1 MTSTAP
7 DIQMLPPLPI
17 QTTSH
22 YNPPVIPHSFK
33 NFSSNDLPLNTT
45 SNSLSSPENVSKRH
59 QWEKDFSHNWNILK
73 NPSLLIEMESLSLQS
88 TEDLQPSQSQTP
100 TEQTEEITP
109 LISPK
114 INTNFN
120 FMRNLIICI
129 DLSKNSDKV
138 DFKPNRQ
145 KYLLTKISS
154 FINDYFKNN
163 IASAITII
171 SNKNYIS
178 EIISP
183 FSYDASFILK
193 HLHFQFNKTP
203 SGYFSLT
210 NTLLLALEC
219 IMSNND
225 KMNNDIL
232 ILTTSPNS
240 FDRDDI
246 YKQILILNEL
256 KTEVN
261 ILTLDIPYDL
271 LTTVTKLTQG
281 VFVCGNNPDETNDKV
296 VDEFFS
302 YMVYKKTNKENILIS
317 LAGVKVSEQ
326 NIFICSCHKKIVSLA
341 YTCKGCNDFYC
352 KLPYYCRH
360 CYRLNVNM
368 SIVHQLKQ
376 DSGRTDN
383 NNNITYNSNNKC
395 NAFKLKNYYLQY
407 SNDVDMKKLCNV
419 FNVRLCEMHEK
430 DFKKETKIQNVA
442 TPINSEDVNYD
453 KCYINYQVKFILV
466 YLKFKC
472 GKMFNN
478 IIKNYKAGNVEELVN
493 ETKVFLLK
501 HNVKCNGCDCDIE
514 IKDVNEMKR
523 VFIFSQC
530 LDVFCEKCYRFIL
543 EHDIGCICCGGE

>member
-7 DIQMLPPLPI
+7 DIQILPPIPI
-17 QTTSH
+17 QPSSQ
-22 YNPPVIPHSFK
+22 YNPPIAPHSFK
-33 NFSSNDLPLNTT
+33 NFSSNDIPLNAT
-45 SNSLSSPENVSKRH
+45 SNTLTSPENASKRH

-73 NPSLLIEMESLSLQS
+73 NPSLLIQMEALSLQS
-88 TEDLQPSQSQTP
+88 TEDLQSSQSQAP
-100 TEQTEEITP
+100 TEQTEEIIP

-154 FINDYFKNN
+154 FINEYFKNN

-183 FSYDASFILK
+183 FSYEASFILK
-193 HLHFQFNKTP
+193 HLYCQFDKTP

-219 IMSNND
+219 IMSNNE

-281 VFVCGNNPDETNDKV
+281 VFVCGNNPDETNDKI

-302 YMVYKKTNKENILIS
+302 YMIYKKTNKENILIS
-317 LAGVKVSEQ
+317 LAGVKVSEKK
-326 NIFICSCHKKIVSLA
+326 IFVCSCHKKIVSLA
-341 YTCKGCNDFYC
+341 YTCKSCNDFYC

-360 CYRLNVNM
+360 CRRLNVNM

-376 DSGRTDN
+376 DSTRTGN
-383 NNNITYNSNNKC
+383 NNVTTYNSNNKC
-395 NAFKLKNYYLQY
+395 QAFKLKNYYLKY
-407 SNDVDMKKLCNV
+407 SNDVDMKQLCSV
-419 FNVRLCEMHEK
+419 FNVKLCEMHEK
-430 DFKKETKIQNVA
+430 DFKKKTKIQNVSV
-442 TPINSEDVNYD
+442 PINSEDVNYD

-478 IIKNYKAGNVEELVN
+478 IIKNYKAGNVEELIK

-501 HNVKCNGCDCDIE
+501 GDVECSGCDCVIE
-514 IKDVNEMKR
+514 INDVNEMKR

-543 EHDIGCICCGGE
+543 ENDIGCIRCGGE